1 MSLLL
6 MIGSQRALKRAVE
19 TTVNDERYTGLIAH
33 MKSVFADY
41 DIPSLFKA
49 S

>member
-1 MSLLL
+1 
-6 MIGSQRALKRAVE
+6 VE
-19 TTVNDERYTGLIAH
+19 TTVNDKRYTGLIAH